1 MPSSKQA
8 FLELGERPVG
18 ALLWQYA
25 LPAIVAMA
33 ASSVYNIIDGIFIG
47 QGVGPE
53 AIMGLALTSPVMSM
67 TAAFG
72 AMVGVGG
79 STLMSVRLG
88 QRDYQTAQDILD
100 NVLFLNI
107 VMGLGLGVVLQIF
120 LEPILRY
127 FGASDVTLGPAYD
140 FMTIILLGNV
150 VTHLYL
156 GMNGLLRSTNRPRQ
170 AMIATIGTVACNCL
184 LAPLFIFVFRWGI
197 RGAAAATVMSQFI
210 MLCWQIRLFSDQS
223 NLVHL
228 HRGWLRLNTGI
239 MRKALVVGAPQFLI
253 NLCACLV
260 TILMTRSLTHYG
272 NLSPI
277 GGDIA
282 VGGYGISNR
291 LVLFIFMVVIGL
303 NQGMQPIAGYN
314 FGAKHYDRLLRVLKL
329 TLLAAFIF
337 TTTGWAISMLFAKP
351 LVTLFAKD
359 SPELILQGV
368 HSLRIN
374 MAVFPL
380 VSIQVIAI
388 AFFQSI
394 GYAGMSIFH
403 SLTRQL
409 LFLVPLI
416 LLLPTVFPDAV
427 TGVLAALPVSDT
439 LAFLLAVVMLV
450 WQVRKFRK
458 AMRETDKS

>member
-1 MPSSKQA
+1 MAVTNQE
-8 FLELGERPVG
+8 FLQLGERPVG

-25 LPAIVAMA
+25 LPAIIAMA

-67 TAAFG
+67 TSAFG

-88 QRDYQTAQDILD
+88 QRDYRTAQDILD
-100 NVLFLNI
+100 NVLFLNV
-107 VMGLGLGVVLQIF
+107 VMGLGLGLILQVF

-140 FMTIILLGNV
+140 FMTVILLGNV
-150 VTHLYL
+150 ITHLYL
-156 GMNGLLRSTNRPRQ
+156 GMNALLRSTNRPRQ
-170 AMIATIGTVACNCL
+170 AMIATIGTVVCNCL
-184 LAPLFIFVFRWGI
+184 LAPIFIFVFRWGI
-197 RGAAAATVMSQFI
+197 RGAAAATVTSQLI
-210 MLCWQIRLFSDQS
+210 MLCWQFRLFSDQQ

-228 HRGWLRLNTGI
+228 HRGKPRLSLRI
-239 MRKALVVGAPQFLI
+239 IKKALVVGLPQFLI

-260 TILMTRSLTHYG
+260 TILMTRSLTHFG
-272 NLSPI
+272 SI
-277 GGDIA
+277 TDVGGDIA

-291 LVLFIFMVVIGL
+291 LVLFIFMVIIGL

-314 FGAKHYDRLLRVLKL
+314 FGAKKYDRLLRVLKL
-329 TLLAAFIF
+329 TLVAAFLF
-337 TTTGWAISMLFAKP
+337 TTVGWAISLLFTEP

-359 SPELILQGV
+359 SPELITQGV
-368 HSLRIN
+368 KSLRIN
-374 MAVFPL
+374 VAIFPL
-380 VSIQVIAI
+380 VSIQVIAV

-416 LLLPTVFPDAV
+416 LLLPHLFSDPVI
-427 TGVLAALPVSDT
+427 GVLAALPISDAM
-439 LAFLLAVVMLV
+439 AFLLAVAMLI
-450 WQVRKFRK
+450 WQVRKFKKEMKR
-458 AMRETDKS
+458 SNQS